1 MCEEL
6 DSTTAPAPTATALP
20 VATGATLY
28 TLDSI
33 PVYCAQTGTYLGT
46 LDDNTIAYYQRID
59 PSGSLL
65 DTTLCG
71 YTHPSL
77 LAYRAASYIDYWEI
91 CPTQFLSFLLG
102 KTCTF
107 TNVPRQT
114 WLWTERLHRLH
125 AALTAA
131 WEDDRIDDELCSR
144 LIAATLCN
152 TILWKSATNTYRIPD
167 DLLLSEPTSP
177 SGLDL
182 TISTLSSYISTMET
196 HRNHCTIADISRAI
210 SQTFDF
216 YTTSLLATYGHLM
229 PSRIDGSTTSPT
241 RSAARSNQPTP
252 MQLAR
257 TILTP
262 RYFLNVDAA
271 LDIDVSCL
279 AHDMR
284 QFNIKWAD
292 KIDARQ
298 ARADSSASIL
308 SRLSSSTTPQTDAER
323 AETQARTL
331 SVFALLN
338 KSANSTNSTN
348 STK

>member
-1 MCEEL
+1 MCEV
-6 DSTTAPAPTATALP
+6 STTIHELPTATGAAL
-20 VATGATLY
+20 Y
-28 TLDSI
+28 DLDTI
-33 PVYCAQTGTYLGT
+33 PVYCAQTGTYLGA

-59 PSGSLL
+59 PTGSLL

-77 LAYRAASYIDYWEI
+77 LAYRAASYTDYWEI

-107 TNVPRQT
+107 TNVPRQS

-125 AALTAA
+125 LALTAA

-144 LIAATLCN
+144 IIAATLCN
-152 TILWKSATNTYRIPD
+152 TILWKSVTNTYRIPD
-167 DLLLSEPTSP
+167 DLLQVEPTSP

-182 TISTLSSYISTMET
+182 TMSTLSSYISTMET
-196 HRNHCTIADISRAI
+196 HRNHCTIADISRAL

-229 PSRIDGSTTSPT
+229 PSRIDGSSAPSSH
-241 RSAARSNQPTP
+241 SAARSNAPTP
-252 MQLAR
+252 MQLAK

-279 AHDMR
+279 AHDMH

-308 SRLSSSTTPQTDAER
+308 SRLSSSTTPQTDTER
-323 AETQARTL
+323 AEAQARTL

-338 KSANSTNSTN
+338 KSTNTNSTTN
-348 STK
+348 K

>member
-1 MCEEL
+1 MCEEHIVDIPTPIL
-6 DSTTAPAPTATALP
+6 PTATGSA
-20 VATGATLY
+20 LY

-33 PVYCAQTGTYLGT
+33 PVYCAQTGTYLGS

-77 LAYRAASYIDYWEI
+77 LAYRTASYMDYWEI

-107 TNVPRQT
+107 TNVPRQS
-114 WLWTERLHRLH
+114 WLWTDRLHRLH
-125 AALTAA
+125 LALTAA

-152 TILWKSATNTYRIPD
+152 TILWKSVTNTYRIPD
-167 DLLLSEPTSP
+167 ALLCADPTSP

-182 TISTLSSYISTMET
+182 TMSTLASYISTMET
-196 HRNHCTIADISRAI
+196 HRNHCTIADISRAL

-229 PSRIDGSTTSPT
+229 PSKIDGSLASST
-241 RSAARSNQPTP
+241 RSAARSTSPTP

-262 RYFLNVDAA
+262 RYFLNVDTA

-298 ARADSSASIL
+298 ARADSASAVL
-308 SRLSSSTTPQTDAER
+308 SRLSSTSTTPQTDAER
-323 AETQARTL
+323 AEAQARTL

-338 KSANSTNSTN
+338 KSTDSTQTQS
-348 STK
+348 K